1 VDASHASI
9 AMLGALASV
18 SATYGMQV
26 AMRRESSK
34 LSLWLVAA
42 LLLVSTAAQVASTS
56 DVTADEQKDGAPDS
70 LAPEPEETPKF
81 DATTLLLMWVQQN
94 KGVVS
99 FT

>member
-1 VDASHASI
+1 
-9 AMLGALASV
+9 
-18 SATYGMQV
+18 MQV

-34 LSLWLVAA
+34 LSLWLIAA

-70 LAPEPEETPKF
+70 QAPEPEETPKF
-81 DATTLLLMWVQQN
+81 DAATKLLMWVQQN
-94 KGVVS
+94 EGVVS